1 MTSAKSSEGQDE
13 SEDSRIHEMEVRLA
27 YQDHLLSEL
36 DGVVRGFA
44 LRVERLEREMS
55 ELKES
60 TGASLEVGAG
70 NEKPPHY

>member
-1 MTSAKSSEGQDE
+1 MTSSDDSGDTE
-13 SEDSRIHEMEVRLA
+13 SRIHEMEVRLS

-44 LRVERLEREMS
+44 MRVERLERQLTV
-55 ELKES
+55 LKDS
-60 TGASLEVGAG
+60 IGSLEVGSG